1 MSSSVASSGFYSGH
15 SERDDPSPPHP
26 LSESA
31 PATFNFPR
39 RSDLASDSDTRDT
52 LLSGYSEQVG
62 VGEMRLREYVLSVCG
77 IPAERRENWNLKTLF
92 YKDCSLS

>member
-31 PATFNFPR
+31 PASFNFPR
-39 RSDLASDSDTRDT
+39 GSDLVSDSDTRDT
-52 LLSGYSEQVG
+52 LLSSYSEQVG
-62 VGEMRLREYVLSVCG
+62 AGEMRLREYVLFVFG
-77 IPAERRENWNLKTLF
+77 LPAERERTGTGT
-92 YKDCSLS
+92 